1 MPWAIRGNAVINED
15 TGKVKG
21 HSKNPK
27 AYLRA
32 LYANAGAEAQR
43 PPRKKKKNQAIPAK

>member
-1 MPWAIRGNAVINED
+1 MPWAIKGNTVINKE

-32 LYANAGAEAQR
+32 LYANAGNEAI
-43 PPRKKKKNQAIPAK
+43 PKKKKGKRQAIPA